1 MKPLR
6 QLGAVLLLLVSFVA
20 PAMACMA
27 PDAQMTIEERA
38 CCRMMRSRC
47 GQMEMPTSNDCCKKA
62 LNGVQ
67 DVALKPDTSFNPA
80 AFAAM
85 VVSSLD
91 KLTPEGWSVGRIQ
104 RPDHSPPTV
113 PPSAI
118 AILRI

>member
-1 MKPLR
+1 MR
-6 QLGAVLLLLVSFVA
+6 QFGAILLLLVSCVA

-27 PDAQMTIEERA
+27 PDAQMTIEERT
-38 CCRMMRSRC
+38 CCRIMRSRC

-62 LNGVQ
+62 LNSVQ
-67 DVALKPDTSFNPA
+67 DVALKPDTSFNPSA
-80 AFAAM
+80 LAAM
-85 VVSSLD
+85 DVSSLD
-91 KLTPEGWSVGRIQ
+91 KLIPESWSIGRIQ